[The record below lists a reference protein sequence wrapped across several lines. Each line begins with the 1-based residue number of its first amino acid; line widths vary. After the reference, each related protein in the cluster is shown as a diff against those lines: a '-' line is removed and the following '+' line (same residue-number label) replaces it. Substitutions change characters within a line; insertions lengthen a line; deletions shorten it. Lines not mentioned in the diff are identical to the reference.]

1 MEQLN
6 YTLSIEPYPT
16 SRPRLGKHG
25 AYNTSKYTKYKN
37 DLIFLIKALA
47 IPKGDY
53 SYVRVN
59 FYFPYPSSEAKK
71 NRIDNAPMRYKYEV
85 DNLIKGLF
93 DALQQA
99 EVVEDDRIIAGV
111 YAEKLFTTNQQGRIE
126 FELE

>member
-1 MEQLN
+1 
-6 YTLSIEPYPT
+6 
-16 SRPRLGKHG
+16 
-25 AYNTSKYTKYKN
+25 
-37 DLIFLIKALA
+37 LIFLIKALQR
-47 IPKGDY
+47 PTGDY

-59 FYFPYPSSEAKK
+59 FYFPYPASESKSK
-71 NRIDNAPMRYKYEV
+71 RIDGAPMRYKYDV

-111 YAEKLFTTNQQGRIE
+111 YAEKLFTTNKQGRIE